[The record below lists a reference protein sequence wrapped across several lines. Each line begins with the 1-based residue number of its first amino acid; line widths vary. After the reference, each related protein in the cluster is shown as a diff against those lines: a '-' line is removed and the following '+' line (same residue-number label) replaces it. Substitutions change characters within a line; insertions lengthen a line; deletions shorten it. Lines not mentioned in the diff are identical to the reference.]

1 MSAMASTIVSH
12 LAAIAGEAH
21 VVADPAALHSY
32 AIGGICP
39 AAAIRPGSPAEV
51 SELIKFAAAEKL
63 SVVPCGARTKIEV
76 GLPPRKYDL
85 AIDMTRMDRVI
96 AYDPGDLTLSV
107 EPGIPLKRLSAVLAE
122 QGQFLPLAAPFFH
135 SATVGGTIASAMDS
149 PLRQF
154 YGTPRDFV
162 LGMEF
167 VTGDGTPAKSGGR
180 VVKNVTG
187 YDLHKLM
194 IGAFGTLGVITKINF
209 RTFPV
214 PRETRG
220 FIATFRS
227 AGAALDLRARLARS
241 PLRPL
246 TLDILSLGVAPLFY
260 SEAAARLEPN
270 ALPPALLSPELWT
283 FTCGFAGTEKV
294 LARCEAELRA
304 LAAPSGAV
312 SISILRDRQVEAAFA
327 RKREFVP
334 IALESSPAA
343 VVLKAGV
350 LPSKMND
357 ALAEA
362 EAAAN
367 SESLRWAALARGV
380 GVMYVALLPDAL
392 NDETRMRVSRASSLI
407 QDACEK
413 VGGHATN
420 PWCPSDWKAQL
431 KVWGTERGDLPL
443 MRKLKSVF
451 DPQGILSPG
460 RFVGGL

>member
-1 MSAMASTIVSH
+1 MSATASTIVAR
-12 LAAIAGEAH
+12 LAGIAGDAY
-21 VVADPAALHSY
+21 VIADPAGLDAY
-32 AIGGICP
+32 AIGGIRP
-39 AAAIRPGSPAEV
+39 AAAIRPGSPAEI
-51 SELIKFAAAEKL
+51 SELIKFAVAEKL
-63 SVVPCGARTKIEV
+63 SVVPCGARTKIEM

-85 AIDMTRMDRVI
+85 AIDITRMDRVI

-107 EPGIPLKRLSAVLAE
+107 EPGIPLKKLSAVLAE
-122 QGQFLPLAAPFFH
+122 QGQFLPLSVPFFQL
-135 SATVGGTIASAMDS
+135 ATLGGTIASAVDS

-167 VTGDGTPAKSGGR
+167 VTGDGTLAKSGGR

-194 IGAFGTLGVITKINF
+194 IGAFGTLGVIAKINF
-209 RTFPV
+209 RTFPL
-214 PRETRG
+214 PRDARG
-220 FIATFRS
+220 FVATFRS

-246 TLDILSLGVAPLFY
+246 TLDILSPGVSPIFY
-260 SEAAARLEPN
+260 SDAAARIDPN
-270 ALPPALLSPELWT
+270 PLPPGLLSPELWA

-294 LARCEAELRA
+294 LARCETEVRA
-304 LAAPSGAV
+304 MAAPSGAV
-312 SISILRDRQVEAAFA
+312 SISILSDRQVHAAFA

-334 IALESSPAA
+334 IALASSPAA
-343 VVLKAGV
+343 VVLKVGV

-357 ALAEA
+357 ALKEV

-380 GVMYVALLPDAL
+380 GVIYVALLPDAQS
-392 NDETRMRVSRASSLI
+392 DETRMRVSRASTRI

-413 VGGHATN
+413 AGGQATI
-420 PWCPSDWKAQL
+420 PWCPIDWKAGL